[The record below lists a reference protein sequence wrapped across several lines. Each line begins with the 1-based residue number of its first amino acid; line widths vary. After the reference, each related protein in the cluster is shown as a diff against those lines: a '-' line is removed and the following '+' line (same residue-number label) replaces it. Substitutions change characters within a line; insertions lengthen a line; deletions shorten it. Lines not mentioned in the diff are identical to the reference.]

1 MTDSLSNHFPVD
13 PPTRPALRYHGGKW
27 MLAPWII
34 GHFPEHRVYV
44 EAFGGAMS
52 VMLQKPRSYGEV
64 YNELDG
70 EIVNLFR
77 VARDR
82 GDELLRALKL
92 TPFARDEFLL
102 AYEPHGDAIEQ
113 ARRTVARSFMGFGS
127 PAASGRKTGFRSNSN
142 RSGTTP
148 AHDWANLPDCFAAI
162 CARLAGVVI
171 ENKDA
176 ISVMEQQDSPVTLHY
191 VDPPYVHG
199 TRSIDKGY
207 RFELTNEQHAELAD
221 ALHDL
226 SGMVVLSGYP
236 CVLYD
241 ELFADWERR
250 ERPALADGAQLRT
263 EALWLNP
270 ACAEALHAGRAQ
282 MSLIA

>member
-1 MTDSLSNHFPVD
+1 
-13 PPTRPALRYHGGKW
+13 

-34 GHFPEHRVYV
+34 EHFPEHRIYV
-44 EAFGGAMS
+44 EAFGGAAS
-52 VMLQKPRSYGEV
+52 VLLQKPRSYGEV

-77 VARDR
+77 IARDR
-82 GDELLRALKL
+82 GEELRRALEL

-102 AYEPHGDAIEQ
+102 SYEASDDPVEQ

-148 AHDWANLPDCFAAI
+148 AHGWANLAGCFEAI
-162 CARLAGVVI
+162 CARVAGVVI
-171 ENKDA
+171 ENKEA
-176 ISVMEQQDSPVTLHY
+176 ISVMEQQDAPETLHY

-199 TRSIDKGY
+199 TRHLDKGY
-207 RFELTNEQHAELAD
+207 RFELTDEQHAELAD

-236 CVLYD
+236 CALYD
-241 ELFADWERR
+241 ELFGDWERR
-250 ERPALADGAQLRT
+250 ERPALADGAQPRT
-263 EALWLNP
+263 EVLWLNP
-270 ACAEALHAGRAQ
+270 ACSEALERRQPRMFA
-282 MSLIA
+282 